1 MQADRVGVATAKRA
15 RASTSR
21 LRRRTMRPRRSPD
34 PWRHHPLERVWCS
47 IRSGLLLRWI
57 ELHIRR
63 LSSSLG
69 PRPTTPVSMLTR
81 SEASRLLIRHP
92 PSVEH
97 LGRLPAAPLFLPP
110 QPAHGPPHG
119 GDGDPL
125 PLLDLPH
132 LAVALQA
139 RTVVLREL
147 PPQGAALLG
156 GGDERPTSGGTRGA
170 YLSG

>member
-1 MQADRVGVATAKRA
+1 MQADRVGVAASRRA

-47 IRSGLLLRWI
+47 IRSGLLLRWT
-57 ELHIRR
+57 ELRISR
-63 LSSSLG
+63 LRSSLG

-81 SEASRLLIRHP
+81 SEASRLLVRHP

-119 GDGDPL
+119 GDGDAL
-125 PLLDLPH
+125 PQ
-132 LAVALQA
+132 LAVAL
-139 RTVVLREL
+139 
-147 PPQGAALLG
+147 
-156 GGDERPTSGGTRGA
+156 
-170 YLSG
+170 